1 MTLGS
6 RPWIT
11 LIIEK
16 SFYCMELLVLKP
28 VLHYIYFD
36 KIPGVTEPAT
46 SKDTTHPY
54 KLLQHQ
60 AGQGYFPDQNLQK
73 IEPK

>member
-1 MTLGS
+1 
-6 RPWIT
+6 
-11 LIIEK
+11 
-16 SFYCMELLVLKP
+16 MELLVLKP
-28 VLHYIYFD
+28 VLHYIYFE

-60 AGQGYFPDQNLQK
+60 AGQGYFPDHNLQK